1 VATDSFAVRH
11 HTAEALVRLYHGL
24 TVGSTAGGSAACV
37 WASVA
42 DGPVRTV
49 DLVEQASS
57 HLRSTPGREAFWSL
71 VLPSAVAPEATQE
84 MVTALNIMGAW
95 LQRAMAL
102 LIRDDININAAHN
115 KVKHGLAVRPRD
127 DVRITFTTQGPN
139 ADGTIPV
146 SALTGPDAVDLFD
159 TVTLDYLARPS
170 KQHGR
175 RQGLEVSTLRL
186 SPEVLLAEAW
196 MMAVTHGA
204 MFYVAAA
211 QHFAGREGLLATYPR
226 LPLGPTPD
234 QLLGNSIVGMRF
246 PVTTPPDG
254 RALDREAG
262 IALQKHFV
270 PLHIDFANAT
280 VSTVVDG

>member
-1 VATDSFAVRH
+1 VATDSFAVRY

-42 DGPVRTV
+42 DGPLRTV

-146 SALTGPDAVDLFD
+146 SALTGPDAVDLFG

-211 QHFAGREGLLATYPR
+211 QHFAGREGLLATYP
-226 LPLGPTPD
+226 PPTPGTNTGPA
-234 QLLGNSIVGMRF
+234 LG
-246 PVTTPPDG
+246 
-254 RALDREAG
+254 E
-262 IALQKHFV
+262 
-270 PLHIDFANAT
+270 LHRGYAISRNHPARR
-280 VSTVVDG
+280 